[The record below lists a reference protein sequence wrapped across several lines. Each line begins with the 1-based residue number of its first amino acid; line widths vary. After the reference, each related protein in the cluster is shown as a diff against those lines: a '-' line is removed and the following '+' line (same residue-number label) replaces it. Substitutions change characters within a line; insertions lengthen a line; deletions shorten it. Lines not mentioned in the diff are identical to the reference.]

1 MEGWGRVP
9 QALPGH
15 TVPPP
20 LPQDNPQL
28 GDPVSSSRARWP
40 IPDSG
45 AGFESRGGAA
55 APVSHRPHRCH
66 WSPRLEVLNRDKNPV
81 RRREDHDHP
90 RHAHEDTYARW
101 LKRTD
106 DQLRAA
112 FDAYDVKALG

>member
-45 AGFESRGGAA
+45 AGFESRGGPQPRSLTGPTAA
-55 APVSHRPHRCH
+55 TGPH
-66 WSPRLEVLNRDKNPV
+66 
-81 RRREDHDHP
+81 
-90 RHAHEDTYARW
+90 
-101 LKRTD
+101 
-106 DQLRAA
+106 
-112 FDAYDVKALG
+112 G